1 MVRWG
6 APVRHD
12 RGVGEGPSAYFIAG
26 TDGLQPVPEARS
38 PWAADM
44 LHGRLLAGLA
54 ARAVEGAGH
63 DPALRVVRLT
73 VDMFRPPPM
82 SALHAT
88 TRVARDGRR
97 VRVVDVS
104 IRSVD
109 VEVARA
115 RALMLRTGAHPGGAI
130 WRAPEWDAPRPE
142 TLPGPDG
149 GDTYGGWDIRM
160 LTPGGFWTA
169 ERKRLWARDRWQL
182 VAGEQPSPVV
192 RAALAA
198 DLPNPLAN
206 SSAEGLQF
214 INADL
219 TLFLSRPPVS
229 EWIGLEVAGH
239 LGHDGVAVGSCT
251 LYDIVGA
258 IGSSSV
264 CAITNDATLGE

>member
-1 MVRWG
+1 VRCG
-6 APVRHD
+6 VPVRHD
-12 RGVGEGPSAYFIAG
+12 RDVDDGPGAYFIAG
-26 TDGLQPVPEARS
+26 ADGLQPVPEARS

-54 ARAVEGAGH
+54 ARVVEGADH
-63 DPALRVVRLT
+63 DPALRIVRLT

-82 SALHAT
+82 SALNAT
-88 TRVARDGRR
+88 TRVVRDGRR

-109 VEVARA
+109 AEVARA
-115 RALMLRTGAHPGGAI
+115 SALMLRTGEHPSAPI
-130 WRAPEWDAPRPE
+130 WRAPEWDAAPPD
-142 TLPGPDG
+142 TVPGPDA
-149 GDTYGGWDIRM
+149 GDANGGWDIR
-160 LTPGGFWTA
+160 LLSPGGFWTA

-198 DLPNPLAN
+198 DMPNPLAN
-206 SSAEGLQF
+206 SSGEGLQF

-219 TLFLSRPPVS
+219 TLFLSRDPVS
-229 EWIGLEVAGH
+229 EWIGLEVADHVGH
-239 LGHDGVAVGSCT
+239 AGIAIGSCT
-251 LYDIVGA
+251 LYDIAGP

-264 CAITNDATLGE
+264 CAITNTATLGQ

>member
-1 MVRWG
+1 
-6 APVRHD
+6 
-12 RGVGEGPSAYFIAG
+12 
-26 TDGLQPVPEARS
+26 LLPVPEARS

-54 ARAVEGAGH
+54 ARAVEGTGH
-63 DPALRVVRLT
+63 DPTLRVTRLT
-73 VDMFRPPPM
+73 VDMFRAPPM
-82 SALHAT
+82 SALHVA
-88 TRVARDGRR
+88 TRVIRDGRR

-104 IRSVD
+104 IRSAE

-115 RALMLRTGAHPGGAI
+115 GALLLRTGPHPGGVP
-130 WRAPEWDAPRPE
+130 WRASEWDVPHPD
-142 TLPGPDG
+142 TLPSP
-149 GDTYGGWDIRM
+149 GDANAFGGWDIRL

-182 VAGEQPSPVV
+182 VAGEEPSPVV

-219 TLFLSRPPVS
+219 TLFLGRPPVS

-239 LGHDGVAVGSCT
+239 LGHDGIAVGTCT
-251 LYDIVGA
+251 LYDTSGA
-258 IGSSSV
+258 IGWSSV
-264 CAITNDATLGE
+264 CATTNTATLSE

>member
-1 MVRWG
+1 M
-6 APVRHD
+6 
-12 RGVGEGPSAYFIAG
+12 
-26 TDGLQPVPEARS
+26 PEARS

-54 ARAVEGAGH
+54 ARAIEGMGH
-63 DPALRVVRLT
+63 DPALRLARLT
-73 VDMFRPPPM
+73 VDMFRAPPM
-82 SALHAT
+82 TAFAVT
-88 TRVARDGRR
+88 TRVIRDGRR

-104 IRSVD
+104 IRSAE

-115 RALMLRTGAHPGGAI
+115 SALLLRTGPHPADVP
-130 WRAPEWDAPRPE
+130 WRASEWDVPHPD
-142 TLPGPDG
+142 TLPSP
-149 GDTYGGWDIRM
+149 GDANAFGGWDIR
-160 LTPGGFWTA
+160 LVTPGGFWTS
-169 ERKRLWARDRWQL
+169 ERKRCWARDRWQL
-182 VAGEQPSPVV
+182 VAGEEPSPVV

-219 TLFLSRPPVS
+219 TLFLGRPPVS

-239 LGHDGVAVGSCT
+239 LGHDGIALGTCT
-251 LYDIVGA
+251 LYDTSGA

-264 CAITNDATLGE
+264 CGITNTATLSE